1 MSEHG
6 PVGGRRA
13 LLRLGLPRDPAWSSH
28 ITGFLVT
35 TLATV
40 LLTRLLLSLTGFPQ
54 LGGGGV
60 HVSHVLWGGLLMAL
74 AFVVLMTYLGPV
86 VRRLAV
92 LVAGVGFGLFIDEV
106 GKFVTA
112 DYDYFWEPTA
122 AVIYLVVI
130 GLGLVADVLARR
142 HPRAPAEFLAA
153 AADQAVAGLAGGFS
167 ARERTRARWYLSRAG
182 DAPGADEVRALLD
195 AVEHDAVELPD
206 PIGATSQAVVAA
218 SRWLVRARW
227 VPWLTVVVLVAT
239 SVVTLARGIYG
250 WSASVDE
257 PTWLV
262 VGLVVSGLA
271 STAFA
276 VVGLV
281 RVRTDREAGYRWFR
295 RAVLVALLVT
305 QVFLF
310 RLSPWDA
317 TIGLVVDLVILGVVA
332 AELDVIAGDRST
344 SPVG

>member
-1 MSEHG
+1 MTSEG
-6 PVGGRRA
+6 PVQRRRP
-13 LLRLGLPRDPAWSSH
+13 LLRLGLPRDPASSSH

-40 LLTRLLLSLTGFPQ
+40 IVTRLLLGLTGFPQ

-60 HVSHVLWGGLLMAL
+60 HISHVLWGGLLMAL
-74 AFVVLMTYLGPV
+74 AFIGLMSYIGPV
-86 VRRLAV
+86 VRRVAV

-106 GKFVTA
+106 GKFVTS

-122 AVIYLVVI
+122 ALIYLVVI
-130 GLGLVADVLARR
+130 GLGLFADVLQRR
-142 HPRAPAEFLAA
+142 HPRDPAEYLAA

-167 ARERTRARWYLSRAG
+167 ERERTRARWYLSRAG
-182 DAPGADEVRALLD
+182 DVPGADEVRALLD
-195 AVEHDAVELPD
+195 TVEHDADEVPD
-206 PIGATSQAVVAA
+206 PIGATSRWVVAA

-227 VPWLTVVVLVAT
+227 VPWVTVAVLVAT

-250 WSASVDE
+250 WTASDDQPV
-257 PTWLV
+257 WLV
-262 VGLVVSGLA
+262 AGILLSGLA

-281 RVRTDREAGYRWFR
+281 RVRRDREAGYRWFR

-305 QVFLF
+305 QIFLF

-317 TIGLVVDLVILGVVA
+317 TIGLLVDLVILGVVA
-332 AELDVIAGDRST
+332 AELDVIADDRTT

>member
-1 MSEHG
+1 MTS
-6 PVGGRRA
+6 VGRRRP
-13 LLRLGLPRDPAWSSH
+13 LLRLGLPRDPAASSH

-40 LLTRLLLSLTGFPQ
+40 ILTRLLLSLTGFPQ

-74 AFVVLMTYLGPV
+74 AFIVLMTFLGPV

-92 LVAGVGFGLFIDEV
+92 LLAGVGFGLFIDEI

-122 AVIYLVVI
+122 ALIYLVVI
-130 GLGLVADVLARR
+130 GLGLFADVLQRR
-142 HPRAPAEFLAA
+142 HPRSPAEFLAA

-167 ARERTRARWYLSRAG
+167 TRERTRARWYLSRAG

-195 AVEHDAVELPD
+195 SVEHDAAEVPD
-206 PIGATSQAVVAA
+206 PIGATTRWIVDA

-227 VPWLTVVVLVAT
+227 VPWVTVGVLVVT
-239 SVVTLARGIYG
+239 SVVTLARGVYG
-250 WSASVDE
+250 WRATDDE

-262 VGLVVSGLA
+262 VGVLLSGLA

-281 RVRTDREAGYRWFR
+281 RVRADREAGYRWFR

-305 QVFLF
+305 QIFLF

-317 TIGLVVDLVILGVVA
+317 TVGLLVDLVILAVVA
-332 AELDVIAGDRST
+332 AELDVIAGDRTT

>member
-1 MSEHG
+1 M
-6 PVGGRRA
+6 GRRRP
-13 LLRLGLPRDPAWSSH
+13 LLRLGLPRDPASSSH

-40 LLTRLLLSLTGFPQ
+40 VLTRLLLSLTGFPQ
-54 LGGGGV
+54 LGGGSV

-74 AFVVLMTYLGPV
+74 AFILLMTFVGPV
-86 VRRLAV
+86 VRRMSV

-112 DYDYFWEPTA
+112 DYNYFWQPTA
-122 AVIYLVVI
+122 ALIYLVVI
-130 GLGLVADVLARR
+130 GLGLFADVLQRR
-142 HPRAPAEFLAA
+142 HPRDPAEFLAA

-167 ARERTRARWYLSRAG
+167 ARERTRARWYLSQAG

-195 AVEHDAVELPD
+195 AVEHDAVEVPD
-206 PIGATSQAVVAA
+206 PIGATSQWIVRA

-227 VPWLTVVVLVAT
+227 VPWVTVGVLVAT
-239 SVVTLARGIYG
+239 SVVTLAQGIYG
-250 WSASVDE
+250 WTASDDE
-257 PTWLV
+257 PVWLV
-262 VGLVVSGLA
+262 VGLVLSGLA

-276 VVGLV
+276 VLGLV

-305 QVFLF
+305 QIFLF

-317 TIGLVVDLVILGVVA
+317 TTGLVIDLVILAVVA

>member
-1 MSEHG
+1 M
-6 PVGGRRA
+6 RRRRP
-13 LLRLGLPRDPAWSSH
+13 LLRLGLPRDPSSSSH
-28 ITGFLVT
+28 ITGFLVI

-40 LLTRLLLSLTGFPQ
+40 ILTRLLLGLTGFPQ

-74 AFVVLMTYLGPV
+74 AFIVLMTFIGPV
-86 VRRLAV
+86 VRRVAV
-92 LVAGVGFGLFIDEV
+92 LLAGVGFGLFIDEI

-122 AVIYLVVI
+122 ALIYLVVI
-130 GLGLVADVLARR
+130 GLGLFADVLQRR
-142 HPRAPAEFLAA
+142 HPREPAEFLAA

-182 DAPGADEVRALLD
+182 DVPGADEVRALLD

-206 PIGATSQAVVAA
+206 PIGATSQWIVRA

-227 VPWLTVVVLVAT
+227 VPWVTVAVLVLT
-239 SVVTLARGIYG
+239 SVVTLVRGIYG
-250 WSASVDE
+250 WSASDDE
-257 PTWLV
+257 PVWLV
-262 VGLVVSGLA
+262 VGIVLSGFA

-276 VVGLV
+276 AVGLV

-305 QVFLF
+305 QIFLF

-317 TIGLVVDLVILGVVA
+317 TIGLLIDLVILAVVA